1 MSYHILHQ
9 FDEQWLADLK
19 QPAGDD
25 PQRGHSGLEKERKR
39 RVKLTRDGQR
49 WAIITAAVLLAAFA
63 MMFALDATKRA
74 ESLQQRLD
82 AVERQVAGI
91 KAKTTS

>member
-19 QPAGDD
+19 QPAEGD
-25 PQRGHSGLEKERKR
+25 PYTGQSGIETAPKR
-39 RVKLTRDGQR
+39 RLKLTRDGQR

-63 MMFALDATKRA
+63 LMFALDATQRA